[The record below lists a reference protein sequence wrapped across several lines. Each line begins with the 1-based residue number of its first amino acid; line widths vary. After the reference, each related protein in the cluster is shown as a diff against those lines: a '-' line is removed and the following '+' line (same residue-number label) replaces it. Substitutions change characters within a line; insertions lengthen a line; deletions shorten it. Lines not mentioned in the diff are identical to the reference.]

1 MREGSVFQRHTIAC
15 PKGED
20 GSYLPHKCR
29 GSWSYYVDVG
39 RDHRGRRRQLTKGGF
54 LTRAAARAALRQL
67 LEEVHGGA
75 SNDAHTLTVVRYLE
89 EWLAGKRAL
98 RPSTLKSYREHL
110 DHHLLPHLGHF
121 KLRELQARHI
131 DEMLNKMTTGGGRAL
146 SNGSLRRVHSTLRT
160 ALNAAVRRRL
170 IPYNPAVAVELPTVD
185 YKEVRVWTSEQ
196 VATFLESCQSDRLY
210 PLFHLVV
217 VTGMRRGE
225 VLGLRWQDVDLDH
238 GLLTIRQQ
246 VVQLAGQLHVGPPK
260 TKSGY
265 RTVPV
270 DALTVEVLRAQQE
283 AQRQDHA
290 AWGDAWQAT
299 DHVFTRSNGSLMQP
313 NLVTRRFRELS
324 ATAGLPIIRFHDLRH
339 TSASIALAAGVA
351 MKTVSDRLGHSTTAI
366 TADLYTHVVP
376 VVAQEAADAIAA
388 VIGRSR
394 KAPLPESSSE
404 LLATGDQH
412 RHQEG
417 GLTWRTPRSERRAWD
432 SNPR

>member
-1 MREGSVFQRHTIAC
+1 MPDGSVFQRHTLAC
-15 PKGED
+15 PRQAD
-20 GSYLPHKCR
+20 GRYLPHKCR
-29 GSWSYYVDVG
+29 GSWSYHLDVG
-39 RDHRGRRRQLTKGGF
+39 RDHQGRRRQLTRGGF
-54 LTRAAARAALRQL
+54 ATRTAARAALQQL
-67 LEEVHGGA
+67 QDEVRAGAGEE
-75 SNDAHTLTVVRYLE
+75 AHTLAVATYLE

-98 RPSTLKSYREHL
+98 RPSTRKSYREHL
-110 DHHLLPHLGHF
+110 DNHLLPHLGHY

-131 DEMLNKMTTGGGRAL
+131 DQMLNSLASRRGESL

-170 IPYNPAVAVELPTVD
+170 IPYNPANAVELPPTG
-185 YKEVRVWTSEQ
+185 YNEVTVWTAAE
-196 VATFLESCQSDRLY
+196 VATFLETTRSDSLF

-225 VLGLRWQDVDLDH
+225 VLGLRWQDVDLDR

-246 VVQLAGQLHVGPPK
+246 VVQLAGGLHVGPPK

-270 DALTVEVLRAQQE
+270 DAVTVEVLRAQRAAQE
-283 AQRQDHA
+283 RDREH
-290 AWGDAWQAT
+290 WGGAWQESG
-299 DHVFTRSNGSLMQP
+299 HVFTRANGTIMSP

-388 VIGRSR
+388 AIRRPPTDPGPIPV
-394 KAPLPESSSE
+394 SE
-404 LLATGDQH
+404 LLASDTQLDV
-412 RHQEG
+412 
-417 GLTWRTPRSERRAWD
+417 ERED
-432 SNPR
+432 